1 MDDRCSGYKSQ
12 KTILVQMLGTPKILS
27 LNKIIL
33 HLVLKVSYNMNNRDK
48 KNVIMCKIFKKA
60 HECQD

>member
-12 KTILVQMLGTPKILS
+12 ETILVQMLGTPKILS

-33 HLVLKVSYNMNNRDK
+33 DLVLKVSYNMNNRDK
-48 KNVIMCKIFKKA
+48 KCYNV
-60 HECQD
+60 